1 LNRRQFAQTAAAAAV
16 LGGWAANAQSR
27 NARFRKGITL
37 GSFKKGTTL
46 PDCFAQAKA
55 AGFEGVELA
64 LGGQVDLKTPDDDL
78 KRVRESAAKNGITII
93 NVWVSGVIAKTPLND
108 DDPKVRAQGVAGL
121 RRGIQMAKVLGTD
134 SLLVVPG
141 EVGWAP
147 KMVHG
152 YEQTWDR
159 VSAELPK
166 VIPDAEK
173 AGVYMNFE
181 EVWNRFLVSPLDMR
195 RFVDQFKSK
204 YVAVHFDVGNV
215 FQYGFPQDWINTLG
229 SRIKRVHLK
238 DYKMQGFKMGEFVPL
253 LEGNV
258 DWSAVMQSLV
268 KTGYHG
274 FLTPEYGASVPL
286 SDISSAW
293 DKIVAM
299 A

>member
-1 LNRRQFAQTAAAAAV
+1 MNRRQFGRTAIAALGTLSTACAQPEK
-16 LGGWAANAQSR
+16 G
-27 NARFRKGITL
+27 RFRKGITL
-37 GSFKKGTTL
+37 GSFPKGKPL
-46 PDCFAQAKA
+46 PDCFAEAKSK
-55 AGFEGVELA
+55 GFEGVELA
-64 LGGQVDLKTPDDDL
+64 LGDQVNLTTSDDDL
-78 KRVRESAAKNGITII
+78 KRLREAAEKSGITIV
-93 NVWVSGVIAKTPLND
+93 NVWVSGAIAKTPLND
-108 DDPKVRAQGVAGL
+108 DDPKVRAEGVAGL

-152 YEQTWDR
+152 YEQTWER

-173 AGVYMNFE
+173 AGVSMNFE

-204 YVAVHFDVGNV
+204 YVAVHFDVGNI
-215 FQYGFPQDWINTLG
+215 FQYGFPEDWINTLG

-258 DWSAVMQSLV
+258 DWKAVMQALV
-268 KTGYHG
+268 KTGYRG
-274 FLTPEYGASVPL
+274 FLTPEYGSKVPL